1 MYHVDSFEQF
11 LAVWQ
16 QTLPFSCSERNPW
29 CRGVRNEWATKRWER
44 GMRCRTF
51 VLGAGV
57 GVRRRSFDSG
67 EIKRAAD
74 GGASIDCCCNYS
86 AILAQS
92 QMKLF
97 RTELAADANAVLHL
111 SLQHATTFWTVKPST
126 KVSLHGF
133 RVSRSTARVVDA
145 LLHTMLYRVLM
156 KFSRNAFS
164 GFARF
169 SII

>member
-1 MYHVDSFEQF
+1 MYQAASFEQF
-11 LAVWQ
+11 VPVWR
-16 QTLPFSCSERNPW
+16 QTLLFSCRGRNLW
-29 CRGVRNEWATKRWER
+29 SREVRNECRTKRWER
-44 GMRCRTF
+44 GMWCRMF

-97 RTELAADANAVLHL
+97 RTELAADASAVLHL
-111 SLQHATTFWTVKPST
+111 SLQHAATFWTVKPST
-126 KVSLHGF
+126 KVSLHGLSD
-133 RVSRSTARVVDA
+133 SRSTARLADA

-164 GFARF
+164 GFMRF
-169 SII
+169 

>member
-1 MYHVDSFEQF
+1 MSDK
-11 LAVWQ
+11 AV
-16 QTLPFSCSERNPW
+16 
-29 CRGVRNEWATKRWER
+29 
-44 GMRCRTF
+44 
-51 VLGAGV
+51 GARYAVSYICFGCGV

-111 SLQHATTFWTVKPST
+111 SLQHATTF
-126 KVSLHGF
+126 
-133 RVSRSTARVVDA
+133 
-145 LLHTMLYRVLM
+145 
-156 KFSRNAFS
+156 
-164 GFARF
+164 
-169 SII
+169 